1 MDDETKII
9 ETFKDLYENDADLKN
24 ALGVIDADHSGAVSV
39 TTSVTDE
46 ESGKIDDLLDDE
58 VTKLR

>member
-1 MDDETKII
+1 MDDETEII

-24 ALGVIDADHSGAVSV
+24 ALGVIDADDSGALSV

-46 ESGKIDDLLDDE
+46 ESGKIDDLLDDG

>member
-1 MDDETKII
+1 LDDETEII

-24 ALGVIDADHSGAVSV
+24 ALGVIDADDSGALSV

-46 ESGKIDDLLDDE
+46 ESGKIDDLLDDG